1 MSDKTKHYT
10 NGELTVVWNADLCH
24 HAAECVNGLP
34 DVFKPKE
41 RPWIQA
47 EECATDALKAT
58 IDKCPSGALSYFMN
72 EEGAEKQEPTP
83 TPTLTDSAPVPN
95 ICRAQVIENG
105 PLIVHAN
112 VTIEKSDGTTEVK
125 ENRASFCRCGA
136 SANKPYCDGGHK
148 KIGFKG

>member
-41 RPWIQA
+41 SPWIQA
-47 EECATDALKAT
+47 ENCATAALKST

-72 EEGAEKQEPTP
+72 DHAAEKQNEITMEKQNE
-83 TPTLTDSAPVPN
+83 TEDL
-95 ICRAQVIENG
+95 CRAQVIANG
-105 PLIVHAN
+105 PLIVHTDIK
-112 VTIEKSDGTTEVK
+112 VEKADGTTEIK
-125 ENRASFCRCGA
+125 EKRASFCRCGA
-136 SANKPYCDGGHK
+136 SANKPFCDGAHK
-148 KIGFKG
+148 QIGFEG